1 MGLRTVQLGFNYD
14 TLVDEIADRFLSF
27 GLWVNWD
34 SFDFVHL
41 INSGAAFATVL
52 LAGG

>member
-14 TLVDEIADRFLSF
+14 TWVEIADRFLSF

-34 SFDFVHL
+34 SLDFVRL

-52 LAGG
+52 LAGT